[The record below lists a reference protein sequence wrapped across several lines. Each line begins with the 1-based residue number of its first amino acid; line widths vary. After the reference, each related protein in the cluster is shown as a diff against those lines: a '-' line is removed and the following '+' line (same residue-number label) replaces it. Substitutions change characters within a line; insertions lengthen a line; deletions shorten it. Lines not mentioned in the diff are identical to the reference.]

1 MQVRV
6 FESQD
11 MTSGLQKIRRELG
24 PEALILSTKTVRG
37 SGFGI
42 KGKPMLE
49 ITAAIDDL
57 PAVNRDTPHS
67 AHMTG
72 NSGYPTTSPAVR
84 NTTSGGGRFRQVVD
98 DNIEDLLHTA
108 TTDDSVGKPFFPH
121 TVEQKR
127 QTRNSAGN
135 KKSGEQEQ
143 TATELYEEVRQLKK
157 LINGL
162 SSQLQETI
170 SRKTPQKPPQQ
181 ITAVLQ
187 QKQTRTHSPKN
198 PLLRQILERGI
209 EAETARTLANFLE
222 ANYNKEELLD
232 PHDVTAKLVEI
243 TRNLIEVAPP
253 QFDNCDKQQRIA
265 FVGPTGVGKT
275 TTLAKVCAH
284 YLATKSKSVA
294 LITIDT
300 YRIAAVEQLKIY
312 GEIMGLPVDV
322 VFTPEQMKAALHR
335 HRDKELVLIDTA
347 GRSPRDPYNID
358 ELSSFLNA
366 EMNIA
371 NHLVLSATTR
381 EEELM
386 QTINEFR
393 RLGLAR
399 TIFTKLDECFT
410 LGVLLNIQLQNP
422 VPLSWL
428 ANGQRVPEDLLHI
441 SAKKVAELIMTD
453 TTTAA

>member
-1 MQVRV
+1 
-6 FESQD
+6 

-57 PAVNRDTPHS
+57 PVVNRNTPHS
-67 AHMTG
+67 VHMAG
-72 NSGYPTTSPAVR
+72 NSGYPATSPAVR
-84 NTTSGGGRFRQVVD
+84 STTAGGGRFRQVVD

-108 TTDDSVGKPFFPH
+108 ATDDSVGKPFFSH

-127 QTRNSAGN
+127 QTRSSAD
-135 KKSGEQEQ
+135 KKSGEPEQ
-143 TATELYEEVRQLKK
+143 PAAELYEEVRQLKK

-181 ITAVLQ
+181 ITTVLQ
-187 QKQTRTHSPKN
+187 QKQKRTHSPKN

-209 EAETARTLANFLE
+209 EPETARTLTNFLE

-232 PHDVTAKLVEI
+232 PHDVAAKLVEI

-253 QFDNCDKQQRIA
+253 QFDNGDKQQRIA

-335 HRDKELVLIDTA
+335 HKDKELVLIDTA

-366 EMNIA
+366 
-371 NHLVLSATTR
+371 
-381 EEELM
+381 
-386 QTINEFR
+386 
-393 RLGLAR
+393 
-399 TIFTKLDECFT
+399 
-410 LGVLLNIQLQNP
+410 
-422 VPLSWL
+422 
-428 ANGQRVPEDLLHI
+428 
-441 SAKKVAELIMTD
+441 
-453 TTTAA
+453 

>member
-37 SGFGI
+37 NGI
-42 KGKPMLE
+42 KGRPKLE

-57 PAVNRDTPHS
+57 PVVNRDT
-67 AHMTG
+67 
-72 NSGYPTTSPAVR
+72 SPADHIAANGSYR
-84 NTTSGGGRFRQVVD
+84 ATAQAAMRHAIAASGSFRQVVD
-98 DNIEDLLHTA
+98 DNIEELLHTPA
-108 TTDDSVGKPFFPH
+108 TDDSVGQPLFSDTIAQQRHRGKNDAD
-121 TVEQKR
+121 
-127 QTRNSAGN
+127 RNSSKKEQGN
-135 KKSGEQEQ
+135 S
-143 TATELYEEVRQLKK
+143 ELYAEVRQLKK
-157 LINGL
+157 LITSL
-162 SSQLQETI
+162 STQLQETI
-170 SRKTPQKPPQQ
+170 SRNPPQQ
-181 ITAVLQ
+181 QPQEINAVLQ
-187 QKQTRTHSPKN
+187 KKQNRARPRQN
-198 PLLRQILERGI
+198 PLLRQILDRGI
-209 EAETARTLANFLE
+209 NPETARTLANFLE
-222 ANYNKEELLD
+222 ANYNKEELLNAQD
-232 PHDVTAKLVEI
+232 IAVKLVE
-243 TRNLIEVAPP
+243 TTQNLIEVAPP
-253 QFDNCDKQQRIA
+253 QFDGGGKQQRIA

-322 VFTPEQMKAALHR
+322 VFTPEQMTEALHR
-335 HRDKELVLIDTA
+335 HKDKELVLIDTA

-358 ELSSFLNA
+358 ELASFLNA
-366 EMNIA
+366 GMNIA

-399 TIFTKLDECFT
+399 TVFTKLDECFT
-410 LGVLLNIQLQNP
+410 LGVLLNVQLQNP
-422 VPLSWL
+422 APLSWL
-428 ANGQRVPEDLLHI
+428 TNGQRVPEDLLHI
-441 SAKKVAELIMTD
+441 SAKKVAELIMMD